1 MVKNKFINYYN
12 SAVKKKIESHLF
24 QLELVNRLNEVFE
37 LVFSS
42 KKFFS
47 RFNKSNIT
55 STYVFG
61 LPGGGKTYIANI
73 FLKFLKENKL
83 EKNFFK
89 SPFSRI
95 YVNGA

>member
-1 MVKNKFINYYN
+1 M
-12 SAVKKKIESHLF
+12 KKKIESHIF

-73 FLKFLKENKL
+73 FEIFKRKQIK
-83 EKNFFK
+83 KNSF
-89 SPFSRI
+89 
-95 YVNGA
+95 

>member
-12 SAVKKKIESHLF
+12 FAVEKKKIESHVF
-24 QLELVNRLNEVFE
+24 QIELVKRFNEVFE

-42 KKFFS
+42 KKIFS
-47 RFNKSNIT
+47 RFTKNNKT

-83 EKNFFK
+83 EKNF
-89 SPFSRI
+89 
-95 YVNGA
+95 